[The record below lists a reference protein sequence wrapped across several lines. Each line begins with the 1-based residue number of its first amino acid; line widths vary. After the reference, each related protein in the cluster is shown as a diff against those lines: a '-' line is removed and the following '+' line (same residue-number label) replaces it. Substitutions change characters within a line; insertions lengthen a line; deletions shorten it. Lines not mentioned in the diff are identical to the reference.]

1 MLFTQN
7 VDIKLLKLLDA
18 IMRSSTFKAFNLV
31 GGTSLALQIGHRISI
46 DIDLFGISDINEIE
60 FNKKLSSLGSLTIL
74 KKNKNILVYAING
87 VKVDFVNY
95 PYPLLEKPNTTN
107 SIRMASLKDI
117 AAMKLNAISG
127 RGSKKDF
134 VDLYYL
140 LKTFS
145 LETMFQFYSEKYV
158 DGSTFLALKS
168 LSYFED
174 AEKEEMPIMTEKID
188 WQLIKHTVLNEAKRL
203 A

>member
-7 VDIKLLKLLDA
+7 VDIKLLELLNA
-18 IMRSSTFKAFNLV
+18 IMHSSTFREFNLV
-31 GGTSLALQIGHRISI
+31 GGTSLALQIGHRFSV
-46 DIDLFGISDINEIE
+46 DIDLFGDSEISEIE
-60 FNKKLSSLGSLTIL
+60 FNNELSSLGKLTIL
-74 KKNKNILVYAING
+74 KKSKNILVYAING

-95 PYPLLEKPNTTN
+95 PYPLIEKPQTIN
-107 SIRMASLKDI
+107 SIRMVSLKDI

-145 LETMFQFYSEKYV
+145 LEEMFQFYSEKYA

-168 LSYFED
+168 LSYFDD
-174 AEKEEMPIMTEKID
+174 AEKEEMPIMTEKND
-188 WQLIKHTVLNEAKRL
+188 WQLIKQTILNEVKKMA
-203 A
+203 